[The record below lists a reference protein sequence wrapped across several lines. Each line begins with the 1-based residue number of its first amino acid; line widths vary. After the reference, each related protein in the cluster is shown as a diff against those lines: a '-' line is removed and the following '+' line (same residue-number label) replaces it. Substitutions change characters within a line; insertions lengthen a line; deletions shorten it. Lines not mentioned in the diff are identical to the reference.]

1 MYQAGVMKSEM
12 LKAFNKVQGVNVT
25 DFNITSSGAIKMEMS
40 YTKDVEN
47 PGLSAVKLAKL
58 IVDMRDIYP
67 DYIRTEAIKAMEV
80 STLPS

>member
-1 MYQAGVMKSEM
+1 MKSEM
-12 LKAFNKVQGVNVT
+12 LKAFNEVQGVNVT

-40 YTKDVEN
+40 YTNDVEN